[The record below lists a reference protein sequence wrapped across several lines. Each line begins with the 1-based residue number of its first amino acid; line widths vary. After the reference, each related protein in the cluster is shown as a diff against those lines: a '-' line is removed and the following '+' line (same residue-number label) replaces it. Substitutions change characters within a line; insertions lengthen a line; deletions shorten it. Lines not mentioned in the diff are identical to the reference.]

1 VTKASQATEGID
13 ARRSSAT
20 DLAGALSDAHERT
33 WAILAD
39 LAPEQWR
46 VPYDAGINPPL
57 WEYGHVAWFT
67 EWWVLR
73 EGYWNERDELLTR
86 RESILAGADEWFDSG
101 RIPHADRWSLG
112 LPPLDEIRDYA
123 REVLDRV
130 RTRLAGSAARDLYAF
145 RLALFHED
153 MHGEALTYMRQT
165 LGYSMPFA
173 QRLPARAGDT
183 EDVEVPGGPFVQGSP
198 RDDAFVFDNEKW
210 AHEVVLRPARMARH
224 CVSNAAFAAFVD
236 AGGYR
241 DSQWW
246 SEEGR
251 AWLHTEPRAHP
262 ARWRKVDDGW
272 EQRWFGQWERLQA
285 DAPVCHVNA
294 YEAEAYCR
302 WAGRRL
308 PGEAE
313 WERAATLGLIDWG
326 GSVWEWT
333 ADAFVPYPGFF
344 ADRYR
349 DYSQP
354 WFQTHRSVR
363 GGAFVTRPRMHHPRY
378 RNFYLPHRRDIFVG
392 FRTCAPD

>member
-1 VTKASQATEGID
+1 MAD
-13 ARRSSAT
+13 ARTLTGEA
-20 DLAGALSDAHERT
+20 LAGALRECRARTRAWTFDLSDA
-33 WAILAD
+33 
-39 LAPEQWR
+39 QWR
-46 VPYDAGINPPL
+46 VPRQAGVNL
-57 WEYGHVAWFT
+57 VAWELSHLAWFG
-67 EWWVLR
+67 EFWVLR
-73 EGYWNERDELLTR
+73 GPHAVDANGHVQAAVPARIAGPDALFDSARLAHIARWSVALPTRDEIDARLDAQL
-86 RESILAGADEWFDSG
+86 EACLAALAASRDSDE
-101 RIPHADRWSLG
+101 A
-112 LPPLDEIRDYA
+112 
-123 REVLDRV
+123 
-130 RTRLAGSAARDLYAF
+130 LYF
-145 RLALFHED
+145 HRLALFHED

>member
-1 VTKASQATEGID
+1 M
-13 ARRSSAT
+13 
-20 DLAGALSDAHERT
+20 
-33 WAILAD
+33 
-39 LAPEQWR
+39 
-46 VPYDAGINPPL
+46 PYDAGINPPL

-354 WFQTHRSVR
+354 WFHSHYVLR
-363 GGAFVTRPRMHHPRY
+363 GGSFATRSRIAHNRY
-378 RNFYLPHRRDIFVG
+378 RNFYLPHRRDPFAG
-392 FRTCAPD
+392 FRTCAVGSR